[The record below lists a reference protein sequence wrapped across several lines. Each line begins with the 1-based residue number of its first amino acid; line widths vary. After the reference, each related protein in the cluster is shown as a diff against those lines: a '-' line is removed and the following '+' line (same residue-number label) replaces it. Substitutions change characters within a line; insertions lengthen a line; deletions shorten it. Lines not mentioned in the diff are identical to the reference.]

1 MVCNSDIQRS
11 LQESGFTREQSRAL
25 AKAFPRRR
33 TTTSDPWMLAFAGVL
48 VAAIGWNVVELG
60 NTRDSIDSLEARMEA
75 RLDSM
80 EQSLTRIETILQERL
95 PSRQ

>member
-1 MVCNSDIQRS
+1 MASNSDIQQS

-25 AKAFPRRR
+25 TEAFPRRR
-33 TTTSDPWMLAFAGVL
+33 STGSDPWMLAFAGVL
-48 VAAIGWNVVELG
+48 VAAIGWVVVELG
-60 NTRDSIDSLEARMEA
+60 NTRNSIDTLETRMEA

-95 PSRQ
+95 PPPQ